1 MSAFIKLNKQDAIIA
16 PYTTHKLWSISNTY
30 FSEYGIDVLEAE
42 LTPPSSSVTTYP
54 SLSYATYVLPNDG
67 TFDQWDS
74 NINEYPGGRYLL
86 PGYLDIEYNQSTGI
100 PIRGRIRELDNN
112 NVDISSAITSW
123 TDLRYRVGVSG
134 PGVSIRSGSLT
145 NIVQEN
151 GTYTF
156 DIVGGSQ
163 DTYINL
169 YSVTNPRHLDPTPVF
184 SQTVTTSYGTLF
196 NPSSY
201 PTTGT
206 TQAQYKQLVHRSL
219 QHLYYSRFDEG
230 AAISS
235 SYFTYDQT
243 TLYSSASRE
252 LNSTAVLISIPKEIY
267 GQSIKPG
274 TFRLTASEQNSGFL
288 SASFVS
294 GGFVERFITDG
305 SSIYDDAEGVLRDA
319 NNNNVKVGDIIYTHG
334 HAIITDTATASELLN
349 QVTYTIA
356 FRSSY
361 TVFFHSYR
369 CRVTDSQLNYSQNPT
384 IKSGS
389 EGFVYDF
396 VTGSYF
402 QPYVTTV
409 GLYNDLN
416 ELVAV
421 GKLGQPIPK
430 TKYVDTTFV
439 INFDI

>member
-16 PYTTHKLWSISNTY
+16 PYTTHKLWSISNTQ
-30 FSEYGIDVLEAE
+30 FSSYGINVYSAVSSSNTFYPAEGTTTTEGEYAE
-42 LTPPSSSVTTYP
+42 LV
-54 SLSYATYVLPNDG
+54 
-67 TFDQWDS
+67 
-74 NINEYPGGRYLL
+74 
-86 PGYLDIEYNQSTGI
+86 
-100 PIRGRIRELDNN
+100 
-112 NVDISSAITSW
+112 
-123 TDLRYRVGVSG
+123 
-134 PGVSIRSGSLT
+134 
-145 NIVQEN
+145 
-151 GTYTF
+151 
-156 DIVGGSQ
+156 
-163 DTYINL
+163 
-169 YSVTNPRHLDPTPVF
+169 
-184 SQTVTTSYGTLF
+184 
-196 NPSSY
+196 
-201 PTTGT
+201 
-206 TQAQYKQLVHRSL
+206 YKNL
-219 QHLYYSRFDEG
+219 QHLYYSRFATG
-230 AAISS
+230 SAVSS

-243 TLYSSASRE
+243 TLFESASRE
-252 LNSTAVLISIPKEIY
+252 LYATASLISIPRTLY
-267 GQSIKPG
+267 GQAIKPG
-274 TFRLTASEQNSGFL
+274 TFRLTGSPNNTGFV

-294 GGFVERFITDG
+294 GGFIERFETDG
-305 SSIYDDAEGVLRDA
+305 TTIYDDGEGVLRDL
-319 NNNNVKVGDIIYTHG
+319 NNNNAKVGDIIYTHG
-334 HAIITDTATASELLN
+334 HAILTDKATIDELSEQLI
-349 QVTYTIA
+349 YTVA

-369 CRVTDSQLNYSQNPT
+369 CRVTDNQLNYSQNPT